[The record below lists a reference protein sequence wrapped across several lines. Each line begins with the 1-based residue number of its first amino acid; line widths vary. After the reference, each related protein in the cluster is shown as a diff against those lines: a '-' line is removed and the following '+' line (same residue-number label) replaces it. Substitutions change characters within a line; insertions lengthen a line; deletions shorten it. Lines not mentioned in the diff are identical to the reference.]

1 VPDLYAGAKC
11 RDSCVAALSI
21 VYILELFRLA
31 FDSSSTT
38 ERR

>member
-1 VPDLYAGAKC
+1 MNNEYLYLKKN
-11 RDSCVAALSI
+11 RVAAQCI
-21 VYILELFRLA
+21 VYTVKLFRLA